1 MDLVGQ
7 LLGSYRLQ
15 ALIGQGGTAEVY
27 SAQHPSL
34 HRQVAVKVLAKEIS
48 EDPDWVRRFRQEVT
62 LLGRLD
68 HPNILPIYDTGEFDG
83 RPFFVMKYV
92 ENSETLR
99 QQLNGTPWPLDRA
112 IGVLPQVAEALHA
125 AHEAGV
131 VHRDVKPSNILV
143 TPDLQCLVFDFGIA
157 KPLERRDPVTG
168 KGLIIGTPEYMSPE
182 QCQGGAIDHRT
193 DIYSLGILAYE
204 LFTGD
209 VPFTGETAVSILM
222 RHVTEPLPVP
232 SKELALPPALIRV
245 LERATASSP
254 DDRYT
259 SAREMGR
266 AILRAAEGSPTVTV
280 RSQALGETMSRWRR
294 RAPRISGRAALFFF
308 SAVALGVAGTIVVES
323 RLPAAAHPPPTRQTQ
338 AQSGA
343 DLSGRQAAPDEGRQ
357 PTEKPFIPPREN
369 RVFNKS
375 GETSVGPNESNRE
388 SERERRTGV
397 GAPVFK
403 PAATNTV
410 DLEPPRRW
418 EDFLTDSNC
427 TEKGGQQGEL
437 HVRCAERCIREGAQP
452 MLYSRG
458 KLYRIEGFSNI
469 TVSRGEPISFKGWLN
484 SQTNAIT
491 AAPDQ

>member
-34 HRQVAVKVLAKEIS
+34 HRQVAVKILAKEIS

-112 IGVLPQVAEALHA
+112 VRVLPQVAEALHA

-131 VHRDVKPSNILV
+131 VHRDIKPSNILV
-143 TPDLQCLVFDFGIA
+143 TPELQCLVFDFGIA

-182 QCQGGAIDHRT
+182 QCQGGQIDHRT

-222 RHVTEPLPVP
+222 KHVTEPLPAP

-245 LERATASSP
+245 LERATAPSP
-254 DDRYT
+254 DDRYS

-266 AILRAAEGSPTVTV
+266 AVLRAAEGSPTVTV
-280 RSQALGETMSRWRR
+280 RSKTLLGTVSRWRR

-308 SAVALGVAGTIVVES
+308 SALALGVVGTIVVEH
-323 RLPAAAHPPPTRQTQ
+323 RLPAPPDPPRVRQTQ
-338 AQSGA
+338 AQSVT
-343 DLSGRQAAPDEGRQ
+343 DLSVKRTDPAESHKPVG
-357 PTEKPFIPPREN
+357 KPFIPPREN
-369 RVFNKS
+369 RVFQKS
-375 GETSVGPNESNRE
+375 TEPSSGPNGPAPQGQA
-388 SERERRTGV
+388 ERSAAV
-397 GAPVFK
+397 GAPVFEL
-403 PAATNTV
+403 AAANAM

-418 EDFLTDSNC
+418 KGFLTDGNC
-427 TEKGGQQGEL
+427 AEKGGQQGVL

-469 TVSRGEPISFKGWLN
+469 TVSRGEPLTFKGWLN
-484 SQTNAIT
+484 PQTNTIT
-491 AAPDQ
+491 VAQN

>member
-34 HRQVAVKVLAKEIS
+34 HRQVAIKVLAKEIS

-68 HPNILPIYDTGEFDG
+68 HPNILPIYNTGEFDG
-83 RPFFVMKYV
+83 RPFFVMKYI

-99 QQLNGTPWPLDRA
+99 QQLDGAPWPLDRA
-112 IGVLPQVAEALHA
+112 VRVLPQVAEALHA

-143 TPDLQCLVFDFGIA
+143 TPELQCLVFDFGIA
-157 KPLERRDPVTG
+157 KPMERRDPVTG

-182 QCQGGAIDHRT
+182 QCQGNRIDHRT

-222 RHVTEPLPVP
+222 RHVTEPLPPP
-232 SKELALPPALIRV
+232 SEELTLPPALIRV
-245 LERATASSP
+245 IRRATAPSP
-254 DDRYT
+254 DDRYS

-280 RSQALGETMSRWRR
+280 RAKSLVGTMARWRR

-308 SAVALGVAGTIVVES
+308 SALALGVVGTIVVES
-323 RLPAAAHPPPTRQTQ
+323 RLPAPPEPPPTRQTP
-338 AQSGA
+338 AQSGT
-343 DLSGRQAAPDEGRQ
+343 DLSVKQTHPAESHRPA
-357 PTEKPFIPPREN
+357 EKPFIPPREN

-375 GETSVGPNESNRE
+375 TEPGSGSNGPTRE
-388 SERERRTGV
+388 AQRQRRAGV
-397 GAPVFK
+397 APRFSS
-403 PAATNTV
+403 
-410 DLEPPRRW
+410 PPPQTPSIWSHR
-418 EDFLTDSNC
+418 DD
-427 TEKGGQQGEL
+427 
-437 HVRCAERCIREGAQP
+437 
-452 MLYSRG
+452 G
-458 KLYRIEGFSNI
+458 K
-469 TVSRGEPISFKGWLN
+469 VS
-484 SQTNAIT
+484 
-491 AAPDQ
+491 

>member
-34 HRQVAVKVLAKEIS
+34 QRQVAVKILAKELS
-48 EDPDWVRRFRQEVT
+48 EDSDWVRRFRQEVT

-99 QQLNGTPWPLDRA
+99 QQLNGAPWPLDRA
-112 IGVLPQVAEALHA
+112 VRVLPQVAEALHA

-131 VHRDVKPSNILV
+131 VHRDIKPSNILV
-143 TPDLQCLVFDFGIA
+143 TPELQCLVFDFGIA

-182 QCQGGAIDHRT
+182 QCQGSQIDHRT

-222 RHVTEPLPVP
+222 RHVTEPLPAP
-232 SKELALPPALIRV
+232 SEELGLPPALIRV
-245 LERATASSP
+245 LERATAPSP
-254 DDRYT
+254 DDRYS

-280 RSQALGETMSRWRR
+280 RSKTLGGTVSRWRR

-308 SAVALGVAGTIVVES
+308 SALALGVAGTIMVER
-323 RLPAAAHPPPTRQTQ
+323 RLPAPPDPPPVRQTQ
-338 AQSGA
+338 AQSVT
-343 DLSGRQAAPDEGRQ
+343 DLSVKRTDPAESHKPV
-357 PTEKPFIPPREN
+357 EKPFIPPREN
-369 RVFNKS
+369 RVFKKS
-375 GETSVGPNESNRE
+375 TEPSSGPNGPTRQGPV
-388 SERERRTGV
+388 ERSAG
-397 GAPVFK
+397 GGGPVFE
-403 PAATNTV
+403 PAAANAM

-418 EDFLTDSNC
+418 KGFLTDGNC
-427 TEKGGQQGEL
+427 AEKGGQQGAL

-458 KLYRIEGFSNI
+458 KLYTFEGFSNI
-469 TVSRGEPISFKGWLN
+469 TVSRGEPLTFKGWLN
-484 SQTNAIT
+484 PRTKTIT
-491 AAPDQ
+491 VAPD